1 MKTKLFFSLIMFFIM
16 TNTNANEFTEVVIE
30 EETISFAAHSIE
42 SPEEASEELSRPNCC
57 KTFYKNILD
66 KDTKTHSCC
75 YALNCT
81 LCVATLTACGLNI
94 ISGGPFIPTALLS
107 LGVGCE
113 GIALWSLMASSKAS
127 FSEKLETVIAH
138 QPIGQVV
145 LFR

>member
-1 MKTKLFFSLIMFFIM
+1 MKTKLFFSITILFIM
-16 TNTNANEFTEVVIE
+16 TTINASQSPTD
-30 EETISFAAHSIE
+30 EETRSFSAHSIE
-42 SPEEASEELSRPNCC
+42 ASEEVSEGLSRPNCC
-57 KTFYKNILD
+57 KKFYKNIFD
-66 KDTKTHSCC
+66 NNTKTHSCC